1 MFNNQRYITKGI
13 NSRIPVLL
21 QSILWNLIDTM
32 DISQKDYIQVFELT
46 NCDNKQRITH
56 KQETPV
62 YKKTYLLNLA
72 DMSFFA
78 GKEITNPL
86 NAKIYVIDNV
96 KYSTILLSEEY

>member
-1 MFNNQRYITKGI
+1 MFNNQCYITKGI
-13 NSRIPVLL
+13 NSKIPVLL

-62 YKKTYLLNLA
+62 YKKT
-72 DMSFFA
+72 
-78 GKEITNPL
+78 
-86 NAKIYVIDNV
+86 
-96 KYSTILLSEEY
+96 